1 MKKAIKIAAMALF
14 ILALGSVI
22 FGAFYI
28 RKHGLSAREEP
39 SRLEAFLARKVRKIA
54 TPAGAS
60 EAKNPETMTDEKWA
74 EAREHFVAHCST
86 CHGTDGRGNTAFGRN
101 MYPKASDLSGGQ
113 TQELSDGELFYIIAN
128 GIRFTGM
135 PAFGD
140 EDSQESIWHLVA
152 FIRRLPDLSDE
163 ELKQMNELSGGQAA
177 VEEQNDKKTETGK
190 TAVALKQKTP
200 APHSHGSG
208 EKRHKH

>member
-1 MKKAIKIAAMALF
+1 MKKAIKIAAVIIF
-14 ILALGSVI
+14 IAVLGSII
-22 FGAFYI
+22 FGVFYI

-39 SRLEAFLARKVRKIA
+39 SRVEAFLARNVRKIA

-60 EAKNPETMTDEKWA
+60 ETKNPETMTDEKWA
-74 EAREHFVAHCST
+74 EAREHFVAHCSA
-86 CHGTDGRGNTAFGRN
+86 CHGVDGRGNTAFGRN
-101 MYPKASDLSGGQ
+101 MYPKASDLSSGQ
-113 TQELSDGELFYIIAN
+113 TQGLSDGELFYIITN

-140 EDSQESIWHLVA
+140 EDTPESIWHLVA

-163 ELKQMNELSGGQAA
+163 ELKQMSGLSGEA
-177 VEEQNDKKTETGK
+177 VEEQNDKKPETGK
-190 TAVALKQKTP
+190 TAVALKQRTST
-200 APHSHGSG
+200 PHSHGLG